1 MKLLHALTAAAAIAL
16 ATSGAGCSGKAD
28 TQAPIPRRTAYPRP
42 QLPDTVL
49 AAADGLPL
57 KFEVNTQAATEL
69 PRPDWLNIRYPMLRA
84 TIHVTF
90 TAAADSSTLDEVR
103 RNRMQRLMLNAG
115 DKPSNHTEFTNPDGF
130 DVLIVETEGIS
141 TPLQFLA
148 SGPDRWVV
156 SGAAYL
162 DSYNAA
168 ADSLRPI
175 IQAIRHDIYRAM
187 QHLSR

>member
-1 MKLLHALTAAAAIAL
+1 M
-16 ATSGAGCSGKAD
+16 
-28 TQAPIPRRTAYPRP
+28 
-42 QLPDTVL
+42 PDTVL

-57 KFEVNTQAATEL
+57 KFEVNTEATTER
-69 PRPDWLNIRYPMLRA
+69 PRPDWLNIRYPMLGA

-90 TAAADSSTLDEVR
+90 TTAADSSTLDEVR
-103 RNRMQRLMLNAG
+103 RNRMQRLLLNAG

-130 DVLIVETEGIS
+130 DILIVETEGIS